1 MRIGLNQISSNTI
14 SIRKNANSDALPRTG
29 LMTIRLKK
37 MRIGL
42 NRSQRKSHERALIFG
57 RAAM

>member
-1 MRIGLNQISSNTI
+1 MIKSNAI
-14 SIRKNANSDALPRTG
+14 DIPKNANSDALPRKA
-29 LMTIRLKK
+29 LITIRLKK